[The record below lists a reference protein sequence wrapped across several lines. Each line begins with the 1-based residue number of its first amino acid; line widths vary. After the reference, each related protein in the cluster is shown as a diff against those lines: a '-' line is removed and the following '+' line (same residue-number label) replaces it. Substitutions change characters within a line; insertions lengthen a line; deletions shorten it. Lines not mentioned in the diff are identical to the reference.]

1 MPEAAEVRIM
11 SEYVSQL
18 SKDKKFIKLYH
29 VQKGNQPFDANF
41 DDYYLDCD
49 FYGKQ
54 IILFLKGTTDIKIS
68 IFMGMSGNWTLVP
81 TETWNETKY
90 TRLRLDRE
98 DGMSLLLYGGYLG
111 PKYKIGG
118 FNTKRGFDIIKD
130 FDKFKDN
137 ILNNLGNKIF
147 EKSICEVL
155 LDQRYFDGVG
165 AYLCSEI
172 LGRLDYDPFLEFN
185 NLNTHQLDDLFNMTH
200 RCIKEAYEF
209 GGGEL
214 KDWQNP
220 YGSSKL
226 DDWMEF
232 YGNKIICYKQP
243 FGKRNIWIQKK
254 YKK

>member
-18 SKDKKFIKLYH
+18 SKDKKFTKLYH
-29 VQKGNQPFDANF
+29 VQKGNQAFDANF
-41 DDYYLDCD
+41 DDYYVECD

-54 IILFLKGTTDIKIS
+54 IILFLKGNTDIKIS

-81 TETWNETKY
+81 TETWSETKY

-118 FNTKRGFDIIKD
+118 FNTKRGFDVIKD

-185 NLNTHQLDDLFNMTH
+185 SLKPGQLEDLFNMTH
-200 RCIKEAYEF
+200 KCIKEAYEF

-220 YGSSKL
+220 YGGSKL

-232 YGNKIICYKQP
+232 YGNRRICYKQP